1 MSACRQAT
9 HRGRL
14 WSNRHYPPSPKPA
27 KALQIGVRV
36 SRTCGQA
43 IGTDCTGGCQRAARQ
58 HTEVGYGVID
68 ITRPRPSRQK
78 HCRGDDIARQA
89 PSLSTACGCLTSSI
103 PMSPRVSTIQFRA
116 GISDLALGRWYT
128 EPAGLERSILY
139 RWYENDTGVE
149 GGGGKSLD
157 CATGPGDSTTG
168 DVSD

>member
-78 HCRGDDIARQA
+78 HCRSEFVSPEPVAKPLVLIA
-89 PSLSTACGCLTSSI
+89 
-103 PMSPRVSTIQFRA
+103 
-116 GISDLALGRWYT
+116 LA
-128 EPAGLERSILY
+128 
-139 RWYENDTGVE
+139 
-149 GGGGKSLD
+149 
-157 CATGPGDSTTG
+157 
-168 DVSD
+168 DVSVPPGNTPRSVME